1 MASSVIHICIAN
13 EINKELKRDN
23 NKILIGAIAPDISK
37 LLGESKF
44 YSHFLDNVN
53 NNIPNIN
60 KFLDKYGNYLDDDF
74 VLGYYIHL
82 YTDYLWFKYF
92 IPNIFKDN
100 YIKELD
106 GTLIKYTR
114 ETFKYYV
121 YNDYTNMN
129 IQLINKYNF
138 PLKIFYEEIPSIPN
152 IISEIPMN
160 RLDLIINKTSLLI
173 EEAKQGKKYIFKID
187 DTIKF
192 ISDSKE
198 IILKE
203 INKNITLILTI
214 IFILTGCNYDKIVA
228 PLPSNDK
235 IDDTIKEPTYT
246 DNNPIK
252 LGIFLSNNN
261 YYNKEVI
268 EDTYYTSLTNGVDIG
283 SFEVFLTDDKTING
297 TKFKDTWQKYY
308 DKYEDINK
316 YKIGYNIGYT
326 LKDGTSYNSTFLEPD
341 IFRYSKYFYIY
352 FYDDVNA
359 PNGFYSHLENVND
372 NTLMTSVKLYAVDE
386 IDEVESITLIA
397 FTYDE
402 DDIDKD
408 NNYRGNSKYTI
419 NIKRK

>member
-37 LLGESKF
+37 LLGETKF
-44 YSHFLDNVN
+44 YSHFLDTPTNS
-53 NNIPNIN
+53 IPNMN
-60 KFLDKYGNYLDDDF
+60 KFLDKYKNNLNDDF

-129 IQLINKYNF
+129 IQIINKYNF
-138 PLKIFYEEIPSIPN
+138 PLKIFYAEIPSIPN

-187 DTIKF
+187 DIIKF

-203 INKNITLILTI
+203 INKI
-214 IFILTGCNYDKIVA
+214 
-228 PLPSNDK
+228 
-235 IDDTIKEPTYT
+235 
-246 DNNPIK
+246 
-252 LGIFLSNNN
+252 
-261 YYNKEVI
+261 
-268 EDTYYTSLTNGVDIG
+268 
-283 SFEVFLTDDKTING
+283 
-297 TKFKDTWQKYY
+297 
-308 DKYEDINK
+308 YE
-316 YKIGYNIGYT
+316 
-326 LKDGTSYNSTFLEPD
+326 
-341 IFRYSKYFYIY
+341 
-352 FYDDVNA
+352 
-359 PNGFYSHLENVND
+359 EN
-372 NTLMTSVKLYAVDE
+372 
-386 IDEVESITLIA
+386 
-397 FTYDE
+397 
-402 DDIDKD
+402 
-408 NNYRGNSKYTI
+408 
-419 NIKRK
+419 